1 MENLPHSL
9 SLVFFLVMQALCL
22 LLLYGFGDL
31 FSVGTQSLLEVLLTT
46 VLKHIGKTAEQ
57 T

>member
-1 MENLPHSL
+1 MLYHSL
-9 SLVFFLVMQALCL
+9 PLVFLLMMQALCL

-31 FSVGTQSLLEVLLTT
+31 FSVGTQSLLEVLLATG
-46 VLKHIGKTAEQ
+46 LKHIGKTAEQ